1 MAVGFKETGSSGL
14 DGLPTGDQ
22 AMQFCRVVTGLKFV
36 A

>member
-14 DGLPTGDQ
+14 DGLPAGDQ
-22 AMQFCRVVTGLKFV
+22 AMQLCRVGTGLQFV